1 MREGAKLLYG
11 KSVYLKLLF
20 LTRPNFATYDH
31 SSKNET
37 TVDAHGRYIHTLPRI
52 VVYIPEEYPYGIYTY
67 FRVWVNICHAW
78 AFCSC
83 PFRRIGGNA
92 KAWTRGTDDGQVPRF
107 FCIVTL
113 NIYDNPKN
121 MKKIILNLM
130 TAANLFK
137 CTAMCFVV
145 TALIGCCG
153 KVNTTDSKFFTED
166 GMSTE
171 KTKTFVSQ
179 QPANVKFYVE
189 VSGSMNGFFRSNLST
204 KFKNDVWSVIT
215 DFVSSDGQVNVY
227 SEQNKAAVV
236 VPVNTFRDRMNKGTF
251 VSTSSTNVPDMIS
264 RMLDDVNTKSSEVG
278 VLISDMKYD
287 PVGNSA
293 LQALITQYSTDIRNI
308 MMRHRDVAVCLIA
321 ATSEYTDKNGNEAAP
336 DSPYYYLIVGKRS
349 NVVFMRNFIATLL
362 NNNKSFVD
370 EIEWGIDYLSPSIT
384 VSDYDYLTEIEV
396 NKSYGGFDDE
406 CSITLD
412 FDITNY
418 PWTFENKD
426 YLVKHISIKSEYGAE
441 AVIDTK
447 KITYDISFDDGKQLK
462 RTAIAKIPVKI
473 QNMFDKSDVFEI
485 TLKCPEVQEPNMRFM
500 RYLNSQDVNDV
511 TATYSMEGL
520 LQGFYSSMERF
531 KESKPVHLL
540 ISTK

>member
-1 MREGAKLLYG
+1 
-11 KSVYLKLLF
+11 
-20 LTRPNFATYDH
+20 
-31 SSKNET
+31 
-37 TVDAHGRYIHTLPRI
+37 
-52 VVYIPEEYPYGIYTY
+52 
-67 FRVWVNICHAW
+67 
-78 AFCSC
+78 
-83 PFRRIGGNA
+83 
-92 KAWTRGTDDGQVPRF
+92 
-107 FCIVTL
+107 
-113 NIYDNPKN
+113 

-179 QPANVKFYVE
+179 QPSNVKFYVE

-227 SEQNKAAVV
+227 SEQNKAAVA

-293 LQALITQYSTDIRNI
+293 LQALITQYSTDVRNI

-321 ATSEYTDKNGNEAAP
+321 ATSEYIDKNGNEAAP

-384 VSDYDYLTEIEV
+384 VSDYDYLTEIEA
-396 NKSYGGFDDE
+396 NKSYSGFDDE

-462 RTAIAKIPVKI
+462 RTAIARIPVKI

-485 TLKCPEVQEPNMRFM
+485 T
-500 RYLNSQDVNDV
+500 
-511 TATYSMEGL
+511 
-520 LQGFYSSMERF
+520 
-531 KESKPVHLL
+531 
-540 ISTK
+540 